1 VVARQQA
8 QQRRSTVCRGS
19 DGLSVAAHLIILLAA
34 VSIFLPGL
42 SGVLVAQQPH
52 QLETGIFG
60 DRIVI
65 CTGSGLKVIR
75 LDENGDAD
83 PSDEDTYNI
92 APGLCAPLATL
103 ALAAF
108 RDDLFVQLR
117 RPCAPDLPCPTV
129 EVFSSYTADH
139 PPSPPRGP
147 PVFS

>member
-1 VVARQQA
+1 MAPRQQA
-8 QQRRSTVCRGS
+8 QRQGS
-19 DGLSVAAHLIILLAA
+19 RVFRKSGGLSVVARLVVLLAA
-34 VSIFLPGL
+34 VSILLPGL

-65 CTGSGLKVIR
+65 CTGSGLKVIW
-75 LDENGDAD
+75 LDQNGPAE
-83 PSDEDTYNI
+83 PADEDTYNI
-92 APGLCAPLATL
+92 APGLCAPVATL

-117 RPCAPDLPCPTV
+117 RPNAPDLPCPTL
-129 EVFSSYTADH
+129 ESCAPHTADR